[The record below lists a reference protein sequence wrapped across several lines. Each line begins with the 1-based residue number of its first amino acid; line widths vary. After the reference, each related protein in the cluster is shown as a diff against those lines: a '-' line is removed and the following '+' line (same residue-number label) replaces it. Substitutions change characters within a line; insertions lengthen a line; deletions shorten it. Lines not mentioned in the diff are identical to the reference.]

1 LRIKG
6 KAELPASLWVIEQP
20 IVKRK
25 TKMVFLFFVFFGK
38 ERKEK
43 KQHRGENKPT
53 SASYLLP
60 FSLARVTTEI
70 SFLPSPGHA
79 HQLKLERFETLGV
92 RL

>member
-1 LRIKG
+1 VGYRTADCKEKNKNGL
-6 KAELPASLWVIEQP
+6 SL
-20 IVKRK
+20 
-25 TKMVFLFFVFFGK
+25 FCFFGK

-79 HQLKLERFETLGV
+79 HHLKLERFETLGV